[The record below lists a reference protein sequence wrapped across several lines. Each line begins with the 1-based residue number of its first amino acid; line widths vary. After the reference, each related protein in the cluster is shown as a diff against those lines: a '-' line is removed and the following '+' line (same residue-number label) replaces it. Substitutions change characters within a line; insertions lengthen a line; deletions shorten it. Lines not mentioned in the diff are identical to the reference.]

1 MWTSGATH
9 DHRSRCGVRASV
21 SFPPLSGQFASD
33 DAKVRLRRYLAN
45 RAGKIAATLGAMASR
60 VVVTSPLS
68 PASIGG
74 LEHARPC
81 NSPVENGVLDGPE
94 HVHGEERNEEM
105 ARDVV
110 HSFHELVH
118 VSVRSHR

>member
-9 DHRSRCGVRASV
+9 DHRSRGGFRTSV

-33 DAKVRLRRYLAN
+33 DAKVRLPRYLAN
-45 RAGKIAATLGAMASR
+45 RAGKIATTRGAIASR

-68 PASIGG
+68 PASIDG
-74 LEHARPC
+74 LEHAKPC
-81 NSPVENGVLDGPE
+81 ASPIENGVLDSPE

-105 ARDVV
+105 ARDIV

-118 VSVRSHR
+118 VSARSHR